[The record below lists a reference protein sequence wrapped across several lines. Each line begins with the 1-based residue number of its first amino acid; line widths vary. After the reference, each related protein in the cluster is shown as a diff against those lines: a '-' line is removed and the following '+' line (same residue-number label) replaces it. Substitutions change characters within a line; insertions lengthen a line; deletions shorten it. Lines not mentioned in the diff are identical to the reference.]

1 MSRVLEY
8 QIKGKSDVEQVVGRA
23 KASVGQLQ
31 QFTAAVGKKLSEFGK
46 DFALSYLAP
55 VMLLNKAIDFIG
67 RKIEERHARIQ
78 EAMALAAEAE
88 DFSQFD
94 PATVF
99 LAKRF
104 KAEDEAKKK
113 RMQMEDAAEETTRR
127 FLATDKRAITLLDE
141 EQKAKLALGVATRSR
156 ASLEMFAGDKG
167 LQTRLAN
174 LLRGEIGATAPVK
187 KITDDLTKAQ
197 SVSGNVIGVGQSPV
211 IAAMNEQT
219 ELLRDIRN
227 NTTPAQAALTPDPN
241 LTYKTTSP
249 SRAALVTGR

>member
-46 DFALSYLAP
+46 DFAMSYLAP

-78 EAMALAAEAE
+78 EAMDLAAEAE

-104 KAEDEAKKK
+104 KAEDETKKK

-127 FLATDKRAITLLDE
+127 FLETDKRGILLLDE
-141 EQKAKLALGVATRSR
+141 VQKAQLRAG
-156 ASLEMFAGDKG
+156 ASLSIFAADKG
-167 LQTRLAN
+167 VQRSLASMLQ
-174 LLRGEIGATAPVK
+174 GEAPATAPAK
-187 KITDDLTKAQ
+187 KMTEDLTKAQ

-211 IAAMNEQT
+211 IAAMT
-219 ELLRDIRN
+219 ETNDLLRQVVA
-227 NTTPAQAALTPDPN
+227 NTTPAQPALTPDPN
-241 LTYKTTSP
+241 LTYKTATP
-249 SRAALVTGR
+249 SRAALVAGR

>member
-31 QFTAAVGKKLSEFGK
+31 QFTTAVGKKLSEFGK
-46 DFALSYLAP
+46 DFAMSYLAP
-55 VMLLNKAIDFIG
+55 VMLLNKAIDFIS

-78 EAMALAAEAE
+78 EAMDLAAEAE

-94 PATVF
+94 PTTVF

-127 FLATDKRAITLLDE
+127 FLETDKRGIDLLNE
-141 EQKAKLALGVATRSR
+141 SEKAKLR
-156 ASLEMFAGDKG
+156 AGTSLSVFAADKG
-167 LQTRLAN
+167 VQAALVKLLQ
-174 LLRGEIGATAPVK
+174 GEAPAAAPAK
-187 KITDDLTKAQ
+187 KMTEDLSKAQ

-227 NTTPAQAALTPDPN
+227 NTTPAQSALTPDPN

-249 SRAALVTGR
+249 SREALVTGR

>member
-46 DFALSYLAP
+46 DFAMSYLAP
-55 VMLLNKAIDFIG
+55 VMLLNKAIDFIS

-78 EAMALAAEAE
+78 EAMDLAAQAE

-94 PATVF
+94 PTTVF

-104 KAEDEAKKK
+104 KAEDEAAKK

-127 FLATDKRAITLLDE
+127 FLETDKRGIQLLNE
-141 EQKAKLALGVATRSR
+141 SQKAQLKAGT
-156 ASLEMFAGDKG
+156 SLSIFAADKG
-167 LQTRLAN
+167 IQAALVKMLQ
-174 LLRGEIGATAPVK
+174 GEAPAAAAPSK
-187 KITDDLTKAQ
+187 KVTEDMTKAQ

-211 IAAMNEQT
+211 IAAMSEQT
-219 ELLRDIRN
+219 DLLRQIAV
-227 NTTPAQAALTPDPN
+227 NTTPGQAALTPDPN
-241 LTYKTTSP
+241 LTNKTSTP
-249 SRAALVTGR
+249 SRAALLLGR

>member
-46 DFALSYLAP
+46 DFAMSYLAP
-55 VMLLNKAIDFIG
+55 VMLLNRAIDFIG

-78 EAMALAAEAE
+78 EAMDLAAEAE

-94 PATVF
+94 PTTVF

-127 FLATDKRAITLLDE
+127 FLETDKRGYNLLNE
-141 EQKAKLALGVATRSR
+141 SQKAQLR
-156 ASLEMFAGDKG
+156 AGTSLSIFAADKG
-167 LQTRLAN
+167 VQAALVKLLQ
-174 LLRGEIGATAPVK
+174 GEAPATAPAK
-187 KITDDLTKAQ
+187 KMTEDLTKAQ

-211 IAAMNEQT
+211 IAAMTEQT
-219 ELLRDIRN
+219 DLLRKIAD
-227 NTTPAQAALTPDPN
+227 NTTPAQPALQPDPN
-241 LTYKTTSP
+241 LTKKTP
-249 SRAALVTGR
+249 PLLYPQFK

>member
-31 QFTAAVGKKLSEFGK
+31 QFTTAVGKKLSEFGK
-46 DFALSYLAP
+46 DFAMSYLAP
-55 VMLLNKAIDFIG
+55 VMLLNKAIDFIS

-78 EAMALAAEAE
+78 EAMDLAAEAE

-94 PATVF
+94 PTTVF

-127 FLATDKRAITLLDE
+127 FLETDKRGIDLLNE
-141 EQKAKLALGVATRSR
+141 SEKAKLR
-156 ASLEMFAGDKG
+156 AGTSLSVFAADKG
-167 LQTRLAN
+167 VQAALVKLLQ
-174 LLRGEIGATAPVK
+174 GEAPTAAPAK
-187 KITDDLTKAQ
+187 KMTEDLSKAQ
-197 SVSGNVIGVGQSPV
+197 SVSGNVIGIGQSPV
-211 IAAMNEQT
+211 IAVMNEQT

-249 SRAALVTGR
+249 SPAALVTGR

>member
-31 QFTAAVGKKLSEFGK
+31 QFTNAVSKKLSEFGK
-46 DFALSYLAP
+46 DFAMGYLAP
-55 VMLLNKAIDFIG
+55 IMLLNKAIDFIG
-67 RKIEERHARIQ
+67 RKIEERHARIE

-94 PATVF
+94 PTTVF

-104 KAEDEAKKK
+104 KAEDESKKK

-127 FLATDKRAITLLDE
+127 FLETDKRGIDLLNE
-141 EQKAKLALGVATRSR
+141 SEKAKLR
-156 ASLEMFAGDKG
+156 AGTSLSVFAADKG
-167 LQTRLAN
+167 VQAALVKLLQ
-174 LLRGEIGATAPVK
+174 GEAPAAAPAK
-187 KITDDLTKAQ
+187 KIAEDMTKAT

-211 IAAMNEQT
+211 IAAMNET
-219 ELLRDIRN
+219 NDLLRSIDQKL
-227 NTTPAQAALTPDPN
+227 TPAQPALAPDPN
-241 LTYKTTSP
+241 LTKKAPTLYPQFK
-249 SRAALVTGR
+249 

>member
-46 DFALSYLAP
+46 DFAMSYLAP

-78 EAMALAAEAE
+78 EAMDLAAQAE

-94 PATVF
+94 PTTVF

-127 FLATDKRAITLLDE
+127 FLETDKRGYSLLN
-141 EQKAKLALGVATRSR
+141 EQQR
-156 ASLEMFAGDKG
+156 AQLRAGGNVSMFAG
-167 LQTRLAN
+167 N
-174 LLRGEIGATAPVK
+174 IGIQKAVAEMLKAESATVVPAK
-187 KITDDLTKAQ
+187 KMTEDLTKAQ

-211 IAAMNEQT
+211 IAAMTEQT
-219 ELLRDIRN
+219 DLLREIARN
-227 NTTPAQAALTPDPN
+227 TAQSDPALKPDPD
-241 LTYKTTSP
+241 LTKKSP
-249 SRAALVTGR
+249 PPIYPKFK

>member
-46 DFALSYLAP
+46 DFAMSYLAP
-55 VMLLNKAIDFIG
+55 VMLLNKAIDFIS

-78 EAMALAAEAE
+78 EAMDLAAEAE

-94 PATVF
+94 PTTVF

-127 FLATDKRAITLLDE
+127 FLETDKRGIDLLNE
-141 EQKAKLALGVATRSR
+141 SEKAKLR
-156 ASLEMFAGDKG
+156 AGTSLSVFAADKG
-167 LQTRLAN
+167 VQAALVKLLQ
-174 LLRGEIGATAPVK
+174 GEAPTAAPAK
-187 KITDDLTKAQ
+187 KMTEDLSKAQ

-211 IAAMNEQT
+211 IAAMNET
-219 ELLRDIRN
+219 NDLLRQVVA
-227 NTTPAQAALTPDPN
+227 NTTPAQAALTPDPDQ
-241 LTYKTTSP
+241 TYKGSQAAP
-249 SRAALVTGR
+249 SRAALLKGGIK

>member
-46 DFALSYLAP
+46 DFAMSYLAP

-78 EAMALAAEAE
+78 EAMDLAAEAE

-94 PATVF
+94 PTTVF

-127 FLATDKRAITLLDE
+127 FLETDKRGYNLLNE
-141 EQKAKLALGVATRSR
+141 SQKAQLRAGTSLSIFAADKGVQ
-156 ASLEMFAGDKG
+156 ASLVKL
-167 LQTRLAN
+167 LQ
-174 LLRGEIGATAPVK
+174 GETPAAAPAK
-187 KITDDLTKAQ
+187 KMTEDLTKAQ

-211 IAAMNEQT
+211 IAAMTEQT
-219 ELLRDIRN
+219 DLLREIAR
-227 NTTPAQAALTPDPN
+227 NTTKTQAADTPDIN
-241 LTYKTTSP
+241 ITNKAP
-249 SRAALVTGR
+249 SRAALLMGK